1 MSEDS
6 KKVNSVEKKG
16 FFKSLKTE
24 FSKIMWPDRPTV
36 INKSIAVVVVT
47 TILALVIALFD
58 YLIGSGLSW
67 LSQLLG

>member
-1 MSEDS
+1 
-6 KKVNSVEKKG
+6 
-16 FFKSLKTE
+16 
-24 FSKIMWPDRPTV
+24 MWPDKQTV
-36 INKSIAVVVVT
+36 TNKSIAVVVVT

>member
-24 FSKIMWPDRPTV
+24 FKKIMWPDKPTV
-36 INKSIAVVVVT
+36 INKSIVVVIAT
-47 TILALVIALFD
+47 AILAIVIAILD
-58 YLIGSGLSW
+58 YLIGLGLTG
-67 LSQLLG
+67 LSQLIG